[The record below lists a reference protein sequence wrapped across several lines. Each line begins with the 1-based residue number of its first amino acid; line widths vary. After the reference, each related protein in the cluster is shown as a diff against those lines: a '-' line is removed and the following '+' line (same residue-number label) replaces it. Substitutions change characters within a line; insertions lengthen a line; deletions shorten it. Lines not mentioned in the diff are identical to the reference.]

1 MKHGLKRALITTL
14 SLSLLFT
21 GCSIGSTQTATET
34 PTKSP
39 ETLEAIT
46 EAAKAEGKV
55 ISVGMPDDWA
65 NWKAT
70 WSDLLNLYGLE
81 HSDTDMSSAEE
92 IAKMVAEKDNPTVD
106 IGDVGIAFG
115 PVAVAQGVTQPYKTS
130 YWDEIPEWA
139 KDEEGH
145 WMLAYTG
152 TIAFITNTKLV
163 SNPPKSWED
172 LLKGDY
178 KVAVGDPGKAAQAT
192 NAVLAC
198 ALAKGGDESNIEP
211 ALSFFEDLAK
221 QGRIST
227 ASPTIANLENGE
239 IEVAIMWD
247 FNALNYRAQLSES
260 DYAVYIPKEGSVI
273 SGYTTII
280 NKYAPHPNA
289 AKLAREH
296 ILSDAGQINLAN
308 GFARPIRANVKL
320 PEDVQK
326 KMLPSEQYANAK
338 PIKDQKAWEQTTEK
352 LAELWQMR
360 VLMHLK

>member
-1 MKHGLKRALITTL
+1 MKHGLKRALLMTL
-14 SLSLLFT
+14 SLSLLLT
-21 GCSIGSTQTATET
+21 GCSTASTQTQTEAKST
-34 PTKSP
+34 SP
-39 ETLEAIT
+39 ENLDALI
-46 EAAKAEGKV
+46 EAAKSEGKV
-55 ISVGMPDDWA
+55 VSVGMPDDWA
-65 NWKAT
+65 NWKDT
-70 WSDLLNLYGLE
+70 WSDLLSIYGLE

-130 YWDEIPEWA
+130 YWDEIPDWA

-163 SNPPKSWED
+163 ANPPKSWD
-172 LLKGDY
+172 DILNGNY

-198 ALAKGGDESNIEP
+198 SFALGGDETNIEP
-211 ALSFFEDLAK
+211 ALNFFEKLAQ

-227 ASPTIANLENGE
+227 ATPSVANLENGE

-247 FNALNYRAQLSES
+247 FNALNYRAQLGKN

-289 AKLAREH
+289 AKLAREY

-308 GFARPIRANVKL
+308 GFARPIRANVKM
-320 PEDVQK
+320 PDEVQK
-326 KMLPSEQYANAK
+326 KMLPNDQYVNAR
-338 PIKDQKAWEQTTEK
+338 PIKDQDAWKQTTEK
-352 LAELWQMR
+352 LPELWQMR
-360 VLMHLK
+360 VLLHMN